1 MEEWPNWHRSWVFSN
16 ERVVGQVYWCYL
28 FYKEGGTVIVAL
40 TGKLIGVVVKG
51 VNNIACPALSWRPL

>member
-1 MEEWPNWHRSWVFSN
+1 M
-16 ERVVGQVYWCYL
+16 GQVYWCYL

-51 VNNIACPALSWRPL
+51 VNNIAGPALSWRPL